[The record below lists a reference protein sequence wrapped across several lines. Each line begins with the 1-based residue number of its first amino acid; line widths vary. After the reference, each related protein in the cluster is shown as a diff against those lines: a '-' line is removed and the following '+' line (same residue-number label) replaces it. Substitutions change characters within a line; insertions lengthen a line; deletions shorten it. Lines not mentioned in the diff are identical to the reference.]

1 VSVTTLQDD
10 RTKSG
15 LEAELSRLRPPTR
28 TLHAATDREVLLA
41 GRRALLRENQSN
53 AERWLCFVEFY
64 RRRLTTE
71 EQRSAA
77 SPHFALTA
85 RQETVVEIGALW
97 GMDSGRAR
105 KALNVALFLCQHA
118 PGIWELCR
126 TGRLDGYRATLV
138 ADAAREKLDGAEAIA
153 RFSTQVLRFLHKH
166 LTGVDGDP
174 EAEPI
179 VTCTVK
185 QLRNAITYALSKVQP
200 ARVDEEFRRAYAAR
214 GAFARDDVRG
224 MAWLSVNG
232 RVDQVRLAHHRLTLA
247 ARARRAEGDERTL
260 DQLRS
265 DLALDLLIGK
275 QDAAPVP
282 TYARPIVNLTVP
294 IQTVMGLA
302 DEPGELSGGTVVPA
316 SVCRMIA
323 HEPGGTWHRML
334 TDEVGRLVALSTK
347 SYQPTGPIWRWVV
360 AEQSTC
366 FRPGCDSPSTEA
378 DLDHRVAWP
387 FGATDTANLW
397 PGCRTDH
404 RTKHAPGFS
413 VEQAPDGGYVL
424 RTAAGFRHPIP
435 QAAHPVS
442 DDFSW
447 PEVDPDGFQFGTTE
461 LRETLEVFQQWS
473 ELSRTRKPE
482 VLWEADFDEGL
493 TESES
498 AAVWG
503 SRPAA

>member
-1 VSVTTLQDD
+1 VPTYPAEQAQTQRD
-10 RTKSG
+10 
-15 LEAELSRLRPPTR
+15 LELGRLGPPTQ
-28 TLHAATDREVLLA
+28 TLHAATDREILLA
-41 GRRALLRENQSN
+41 GRRAKIAENQASF
-53 AERWLCFVEFY
+53 ERWLCFVEFY
-64 RRRLTTE
+64 RRRLMTE
-71 EQRSAA
+71 EQKRAA
-77 SPHFALTA
+77 SPHFAITA
-85 RQETVVEIGALW
+85 RQETVVEVGSLW
-97 GMDSGRAR
+97 GMDASRVR
-105 KALNVALFLCQHA
+105 KEVNVALFLCQHA
-118 PGIWELCR
+118 PGIWERCR
-126 TGRLDGYRATLV
+126 AGQLDGYRATLI
-138 ADAAREKLDGAEAIA
+138 ADAAREKLDSDEAIA
-153 RFSTQVLRFLHKH
+153 RFSTQMLKFLDKH

-185 QLRNAITYALSKVQP
+185 QLRNAITYALSRAQP
-200 ARVDEEFRRAYAAR
+200 ARADEEFRKAYAAR
-214 GAFARDDVRG
+214 GAFARDDVPG
-224 MAWLSVNG
+224 MAWLSING

-247 ARARRAEGDERTL
+247 ARAKRAAGDERTL

-275 QDAAPVP
+275 QDAVPVP

-316 SVCRMIA
+316 SLARMIA

-334 TDEVGRLVALSTK
+334 TDEVGQLVSLSTK

-387 FGATDTANLW
+387 FGATDTENLW

-404 RTKHAPGFS
+404 RTKHAPGF
-413 VEQAPDGGYVL
+413 VIEQSSDGSYAL
-424 RTAAGFRHPIP
+424 RTAAGLRHPITP
-435 QAAHPVS
+435 TVHPVS

-447 PEVDPDGFQFGTTE
+447 PDLELDGYQFTATE
-461 LRETLEVFQQWS
+461 FREAIEGLRDWA
-473 ELSRTRKPE
+473 ELARRRSPE
-482 VLWEADFDEGL
+482 QLWEADFDEGL
-493 TESES
+493 TESEWD
-498 AAVWG
+498 ALYGPRVA
-503 SRPAA
+503 